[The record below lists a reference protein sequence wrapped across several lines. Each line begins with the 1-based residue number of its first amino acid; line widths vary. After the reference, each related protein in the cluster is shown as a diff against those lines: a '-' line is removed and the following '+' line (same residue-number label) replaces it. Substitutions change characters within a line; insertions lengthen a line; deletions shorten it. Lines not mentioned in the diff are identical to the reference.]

1 MNNGIKFDKVT
12 GLYSFIALNG
22 KVRSSPNKNYI
33 IDKFH
38 THGAGSLASTPDY
51 NGQKTDKP
59 VFEEFNINERFDFI
73 AKFVSMVS
81 DKIQPAMIITGAGGL
96 GKSHVVNKVLK
107 AEGYTDVSNTENFVA
122 GQHLPLKRYVSVKGY
137 STPKSLFRKLYENKD
152 NVVIFD
158 DCDNILQD
166 PVAANILKSA
176 LDSNAERIISWNS
189 ESRDED
195 LPKSFRFTG
204 GVVFISNLNKEKIP
218 QALRT
223 RAVCVDVSMTL
234 VQKIDRMRLI
244 AFEDDFLPDVDVTVK
259 QDALDLIDLHKE
271 QAREVSMRSLIQV
284 IRIGQKFKGESFQKM
299 ARYALTN

>member
-12 GLYSFIALNG
+12 GLYSFIARNG

-33 IDKFH
+33 IDKFN
-38 THGAGSLASTPDY
+38 THGAGSLPSADETQETNSTA
-51 NGQKTDKP
+51 
-59 VFEEFNINERFDFI
+59 VEEFNINERFDFI
-73 AKFVSMVS
+73 ANFVAMVS

-107 AEGYTDVSNTENFVA
+107 SEGYTDVSNTESFVE

-137 STPKSLFRKLYENKD
+137 STPKALFRKLYENKD
-152 NVVIFD
+152 SVVIFD

-166 PVAANILKSA
+166 PIAANILKSA

-204 GVVFISNLNKEKIP
+204 GVIFISNLNKEKIP

-234 VQKIDRMRLI
+234 TQKVERMRQI
-244 AFEDDFLPDVDVTVK
+244 AFEDDFLPEVELSVK
-259 QDALDLIDLHKE
+259 QLALDLIDQHKE

-284 IRIGQKFKGESFQKM
+284 IRIGQKFTAEKFQKM